1 MSGLEFFLGLTT
13 IINIVFPIDAAACDG
28 GRRGHVGIFS
38 FIGKK
43 GEPEPDDSDKD
54 TARRKPPGNSRVGTP
69 ARPSRDAALATAR
82 KIDAIESE
90 MTSELARPIKKS
102 GAPTPSPAAA
112 ATVAAGKTLPPMGM
126 STDFLLGS
134 EHASGSVEVSSSE
147 TPAII
152 EEAAILFANEQYEMV
167 EQVLLAATHD
177 PSLGDALRGTWL
189 MLFDLYQ
196 ILGNKAQF
204 EHHSIE
210 YAAKFETSPP
220 AWHGAESDE
229 PAAPKSSGG
238 TPALTF
244 SGKLDESIVKQLERT
259 QKMSNKAM
267 LRLEFS
273 RVTEVLPVGC
283 ELLLAALK
291 KLQKA
296 GHEFVL
302 VGAPELANKIRAII
316 EVGRRDESE
325 APWLLL
331 LEILQMLNRETEFE
345 EASIDY
351 CVTYEVSPPAFIAP
365 KNKVST
371 AVEEPDAA
379 GDDAGKFMMPAVID
393 GRSNALTDINEYA
406 TSHNP
411 IILDCAR
418 LNRVD
423 FSAAGQLLSSLAPLA
438 AKGKAME
445 LQHVNH
451 LVAALLQ
458 VMGVGEVAKIHLR
471 KS

>member
-1 MSGLEFFLGLTT
+1 M
-13 IINIVFPIDAAACDG
+13 
-28 GRRGHVGIFS
+28 GIFS

-43 GEPEPDDSDKD
+43 GGQSEPEETDKEA
-54 TARRKPPGNSRVGTP
+54 ARRKRESASRVGTP
-69 ARPSRDAALATAR
+69 RPGARDAALATAK

-90 MTSELARPIKKS
+90 MTSELARPVQKT
-102 GAPTPSPAAA
+102 AAPAASA
-112 ATVAAGKTLPPMGM
+112 PRPAENKDAGKTLPPMGM
-126 STDFLLGS
+126 STDFLLG
-134 EHASGSVEVSSSE
+134 ADGAIASVEISSSE
-147 TPAII
+147 TPPVI

-167 EQVLLAATHD
+167 EQILLGAIHD
-177 PSLGDALRGTWL
+177 PTLGDALRTAWL

-196 ILGNKAQF
+196 INGKQDQF
-204 EHHSIE
+204 EHQSIE
-210 YAAKFETSPP
+210 FAAKFETSPP
-220 AWHGAESDE
+220 AWHGADADE
-229 PAAPKSSGG
+229 PVAPKASGG

-244 SGKLDESIVKQLERT
+244 SGKLDENIAKQLDRI
-259 QKMSNKAM
+259 QKMGDKPSV

-273 RVTEVLPVGC
+273 RVTEVLPAGC

-296 GHEFVL
+296 GCEFIL
-302 VGAPELANKIRAII
+302 VGAPELANKIKAII

-331 LEILQMLNRETEFE
+331 LEILQLLNRESEFE

-351 CVTYEVSPPAFIAP
+351 CVTYEVSPPAFVAP

-371 AVEEPDAA
+371 AIDDVVTPD
-379 GDDAGKFMMPAVID
+379 DSAGKFMMAPVID
-393 GRSNALTDINEYA
+393 GRSTALAGITDYA
-406 TSHNP
+406 SSHDP
-411 IILDCAR
+411 VILDCSR

-438 AKGKAME
+438 AKGKTVE

-451 LVAALLQ
+451 LVGALFQ
-458 VMGVGEVAKIHLR
+458 VMGLREVANIQLR